1 MKNTGVEAQ
10 YLRVGDRIQL
20 FDHEGK
26 AAGYAT
32 VTVPPYTVGPKGNQ
46 VVVHVRGNRAKS
58 RRTEGSQVFRR
69 SEYVV
74 VEWRPGIHERDLER
88 NAS

>member
-10 YLRVGDRIQL
+10 YLRVGDRVQL

-32 VTVPPYTVGPKGNQ
+32 VTVPPYSVHKDSKE
-46 VVVHVRGNRAKS
+46 VVIHLQHRSKNRRHRG
-58 RRTEGSQVFRR
+58 TEVLRR
-69 SEYVV
+69 SQYVV
-74 VEWRPGIHERDLER
+74 VEWRPGIHERDLEKA
-88 NAS
+88 AS

>member
-10 YLRVGDRIQL
+10 YLRVGDRVQL

-32 VTVPPYTVGPKGNQ
+32 VTVPPYSVVKDGKQ
-46 VVVHVRGNRAKS
+46 VVVHVETRSKH
-58 RRTEGSQVFRR
+58 GSQVFRR

-74 VEWRPGIHERDLER
+74 VEWRPGIHERDLVR
-88 NAS
+88 SAS